1 MKRKFLGFLFAICLI
16 LPCGVLLTA
25 CGEKTYT
32 LSTNVQNATINLQ
45 TDKAKE
51 GDLITFDVAVNEAT
65 ENYVY
70 ELDRVY
76 YLVEGNEQE
85 NVLESDSSTY
95 SFTMPAGNVT
105 ICVDVNENEIY
116 KDYVFYKGALRAYDG
131 DEINI
136 TNIPT
141 SYSLYDTNS
150 YSRVITFNSV
160 QELNNFRQ
168 SNESYNFF
176 IYSSG
181 QYYVKA
187 TVNGESREEEFVTA
201 NDVLSG
207 YFDGLIES
215 ATQSLKVEI
224 RLTSYE
230 LKWEDFSGSE
240 EALGSILRPFFE
252 LDTGHLSSFT
262 MSTANGET
270 IEVTQDNF
278 DNGIMEEIEE
288 IFSNLSPDLFPISY
302 TYGNYYLMT
311 EGNDYK
317 VTSIAASEFIGSG
330 VFNYSNIESIVIPSN
345 IETIGNLT
353 FRGCENLQTVI
364 IENSSIYNELSY
376 DYACGYLIA
385 YANTIKVLKTIVDDV
400 SNNNEYLNSIG
411 GYIKTEEGN
420 YYIYSM

>member
-1 MKRKFLGFLFAICLI
+1 MKRKILGFLFAICFI
-16 LPCGVLLTA
+16 FPFGVMLTA
-25 CGEKTYT
+25 CGDKTYS

-45 TDKAKE
+45 TEKAKK
-51 GDLITFDVAVNEAT
+51 GDLITFDVAINEAS

-76 YLVEGNEQE
+76 YLVEGSEKE
-85 NVLESDSSTY
+85 NVLKSDSSTY

-105 ICVDVNENEIY
+105 ICVDVEEIEIY
-116 KDYVFYKGALRAYDG
+116 KDYVFYKGALRAYLG
-131 DEINI
+131 EELNI
-136 TNIPT
+136 TNIPST
-141 SYSLYDTNS
+141 YSLYNTNS
-150 YSRVITFNSV
+150 NSRFITFNSV

-207 YFDGLIES
+207 YFDDLIES

-224 RLTSYE
+224 RLTSYK

-240 EALGSILRPFFE
+240 EILGSILRPFFE
-252 LDTGHLSSFT
+252 LNTGHLSSFT
-262 MSTANGET
+262 MLTANGKT

-278 DNGIMEEIEE
+278 DNGILEEIQG

-302 TYGNYYLMT
+302 TYGDYYLMT
-311 EGNDYK
+311 EGNDYQ
-317 VTSIAASEFIGSG
+317 VTSIAASEIIGSG
-330 VFNYSNIESIVIPSN
+330 AFNYSNIESIVIPSN
-345 IETIGNLT
+345 IKTIANLT
-353 FRGCENLQTVI
+353 FRGCENLHTVI
-364 IENSSIYNELSY
+364 LESSSIYNELSY

-400 SNNNEYLNSIG
+400 SNNNEYLNSTG

-420 YYIYSM
+420 YYIYSK